1 MYYIV
6 FVCRLLNRVSVIA
19 HDSELVIHAQVIVE
33 AGDIRLAV
41 CYRVSYSL
49 TAAGAESFASFTIF
63 GLRDETSAFK
73 APDFHITAIL
83 S

>member
-1 MYYIV
+1 MTRLHRV
-6 FVCRLLNRVSVIA
+6 FVVA
-19 HDSELVIHAQVIVE
+19 DYPELIVDAQVIVE

-63 GLRDETSAFK
+63 GLRDEASAFK
-73 APDFHITAIL
+73 APDFHNTAIL